1 MTELMTPTELIGSVA
16 QQLTALPA
24 CIAGSAVAA
33 EVYGRPLGPFADVDV
48 FCYSDSAMIVGTMK
62 LLQAGFEVE
71 DRHTRVWH
79 RWVRYGMSAWHT
91 NSLKLLSPDGAEVNL
106 VYKKTNKHPLT
117 SLSAVLESFDFG
129 LLGAGYDLELGTFQD
144 MRSYLFPGMDVEG
157 PLPLMPQRRDAW
169 RGGFI
174 SQYQGLRELGRYAKY
189 AGYGYDMSAV
199 KQDLIEGYMNAASYM
214 GNRTEPE
221 KQVLSRIYYT
231 AAEKLQMND
240 LEDLEEFGKLIV
252 TTDALDTIM
261 DELE

>member
-33 EVYGRPLGPFADVDV
+33 ELHGLPLGQFADVDV
-48 FCYSDSAMIVGTMK
+48 FCYSDAAMVAGAMR
-62 LLQAGFEVE
+62 LMQAGFELE
-71 DRHTRVWH
+71 DRHSRVWH
-79 RWVRYGMSAWHT
+79 RWIKYGMSGWHT

-106 VYKKTNKHPLT
+106 VYKKINRHPLT

-129 LLGAGYDLELGTFQD
+129 LLGAGYDLELGIFQD
-144 MRSYLFPGMDVEG
+144 MRTYLFPGLDIDG

-174 SQYQGLRELGRYAKY
+174 SQYQGMRELGRYAKY
-189 AGYGYDMSAV
+189 ALYGYDMSAV
-199 KQDLIEGYMNAASYM
+199 QNDLIEGYMNAASYM
-214 GNRTEPE
+214 SNRTEPE
-221 KQVLSRIYYT
+221 KQMLARIYWV
-231 AAEKLQMND
+231 AADKLRMND
-240 LEDLEEFGKLIV
+240 LNDLEEFGKLIV
-252 TTDALDTIM
+252 TTDTLDAIM